1 MRAML
6 LVLALG
12 AGAAAFYLA
21 GDRGVTDPAVIAVAA
36 AAVFAL
42 AMFRMIPSPARPR
55 PRGAAAQLNRTS
67 SVREE
72 AGHLAG
78 NLDALAAA
86 RSARNEEALDSR
98 NAVAV
103 YLSRVG
109 ENQIAVIKVLR
120 AHFNLQL
127 KEAKDLTDAAK
138 GGQRPSLGQTVP
150 VAAAR
155 ALQRDIEKAGGE
167 LEIR

>member
-1 MRAML
+1 MRIML
-6 LVLALG
+6 LLLALG

-36 AAVFAL
+36 VAVFAL
-42 AMFRMIPSPARPR
+42 AMSRMTPSAARPKA
-55 PRGAAAQLNRTS
+55 RGATAQLNRS
-67 SVREE
+67 PSVRNE
-72 AGHLAG
+72 ASQLAG
-78 NLDALAAA
+78 NLDALADA

-98 NAVAV
+98 NTVAV

-120 AHFNLQL
+120 AHFSLQL

-155 ALQRDIEKAGGE
+155 ALEKDIEKAGGE

>member
-6 LVLALG
+6 VLLALA

-36 AAVFAL
+36 TAVFAL
-42 AMFRMIPSPARPR
+42 AMFRMTPSSARPK
-55 PRGAAAQLNRTS
+55 PRGATAQLTRS
-67 SVREE
+67 GAIRGE
-72 AGHLAG
+72 ASELAG
-78 NLDALAAA
+78 TLDALADA
-86 RSARNEEALDSR
+86 RAARNEEALDSR

-120 AHFNLQL
+120 AHFNLDL
-127 KEAKDLTDAAK
+127 KDAKDLTDSAK
-138 GGQRPSLGQTVP
+138 HGQKPSLGQTVP
-150 VAAAR
+150 VSAAR
-155 ALQRDIEKAGGE
+155 ALQKDIEKAGGE